1 MFLIGISM
9 KEVLKMHE
17 LSMVS
22 SIYDVINDKI
32 KEYGVQKVKQ
42 VKLVVGELT
51 GVEDMTM
58 KACFEMYV
66 EATPVEGA
74 ELIIKRVPIKVR
86 CRVCGNEYETD
97 IPFSECAVC
106 KNKSI
111 KIISGK
117 ELYIDS
123 LEVE

>member
-1 MFLIGISM
+1 
-9 KEVLKMHE
+9 MHE
-17 LSMVS
+17 LAMVE
-22 SIYDVINDKI
+22 SIYNVIEEKI
-32 KEYGVQKVKQ
+32 KEHGVKKVKQ

-51 GVEDMTM
+51 GVEDYTM
-58 KACFEMYV
+58 KACFEMYI

-74 ELIIKRVPIKVR
+74 ELVIKRVPIKVQ
-86 CRVCGNEYETD
+86 CRVCGNEYETK

-106 KNKSI
+106 GNRNF

>member
-1 MFLIGISM
+1 
-9 KEVLKMHE
+9 MHE
-17 LSMVS
+17 LAMVE
-22 SIYDVINDKI
+22 SIYDIIIDKL
-32 KEYGVQKVKQ
+32 KEYGANRVTQ
-42 VKLVVGELT
+42 VRLVVGELT

-66 EATPVEGA
+66 EATPAAGA
-74 ELIIKRVPIKVR
+74 KLVIKRVPIKVQ
-86 CRVCGNEYETD
+86 CRVCGNEYETS

-106 KNKSI
+106 KNKNI

>member
-1 MFLIGISM
+1 
-9 KEVLKMHE
+9 MHE
-17 LSMVS
+17 LALVR
-22 SIYDVINDKI
+22 SIYGVIEEKI
-32 KEYGVQKVKQ
+32 KEYGIKRVLQ

-66 EATPVEGA
+66 QETPAEGA
-74 ELIIKRVPIKVR
+74 KLVIERIPIKVR
-86 CRVCGNEYETD
+86 CRVCGNEYETK
-97 IPFSECAVC
+97 IPFAECPVC
-106 KNKSI
+106 GNKSI

-123 LEVE
+123 MEAE

>member
-1 MFLIGISM
+1 
-9 KEVLKMHE
+9 MHE
-17 LSMVS
+17 LSMVEA
-22 SIYDVINDKI
+22 IYDVIIDKI
-32 KEYGVQKVKQ
+32 KEYDVSRVIQ

-66 EATPVEGA
+66 QSTPVEGA
-74 ELIIKRVPIKVR
+74 NLIIERVPIKVR
-86 CRVCGNEYETD
+86 CRVCGNEYETK

-106 KNKSI
+106 GNKSI
-111 KIISGK
+111 KIITGK

>member
-1 MFLIGISM
+1 
-9 KEVLKMHE
+9 MHE
-17 LSMVS
+17 LAMVR
-22 SIYDVINDKI
+22 SIYDVITEKI
-32 KEYGVQKVKQ
+32 KEYDVNRVIQ

-66 EATPVEGA
+66 QATPIEGA
-74 ELIIKRVPIKVR
+74 RLLIERVPIKVR
-86 CRVCGNEYETD
+86 CRVCGNEYATK
-97 IPFSECAVC
+97 IPFSKCADC
-106 KNKSI
+106 GKKSI
-111 KIISGK
+111 QIISGK

>member
-1 MFLIGISM
+1 L
-9 KEVLKMHE
+9 HE
-17 LSMVS
+17 LAMVR
-22 SIYDVINDKI
+22 SIYTVINEKI
-32 KEYGVQKVKQ
+32 KEYGVNRVIQ
-42 VKLVVGELT
+42 VKIIVGELT

-58 KACFEMYV
+58 QACFEMYV

-74 ELIIKRVPIKVR
+74 RLIIERVPIKVQ
-86 CRVCGNEYETD
+86 CRICGNEYETK

-106 KNKSI
+106 GNKSM

>member
-1 MFLIGISM
+1 
-9 KEVLKMHE
+9 
-17 LSMVS
+17 MVR
-22 SIYDVINDKI
+22 SIYNVINEKI
-32 KEYGVQKVKQ
+32 KEHGVTRVIQ

-58 KACFEMYV
+58 KSCFEMYV

-74 ELIIKRVPIKVR
+74 RLVIERVPVKVR
-86 CRVCGNEYETD
+86 CRICGNEYETK
-97 IPFSECAVC
+97 IPFSECAAC
-106 KNKSI
+106 GNKSI

>member
-1 MFLIGISM
+1 
-9 KEVLKMHE
+9 MHE
-17 LSMVS
+17 LAMVR
-22 SIYDVINDKI
+22 SIYNVINEKI
-32 KEYGVQKVKQ
+32 KEHGVTRVIQ

-58 KACFEMYV
+58 KSCFEMYV

-74 ELIIKRVPIKVR
+74 RLVIERVPVKVR
-86 CRVCGNEYETD
+86 CRICGNEYETK

-106 KNKSI
+106 GNKSI

>member
-1 MFLIGISM
+1 
-9 KEVLKMHE
+9 MHE
-17 LSMVS
+17 LAMVR
-22 SIYDVINDKI
+22 SIYDVITEKI
-32 KEYGVQKVKQ
+32 KEYDVNRVIQ

-66 EATPVEGA
+66 QATPVEGA
-74 ELIIKRVPIKVR
+74 RLVIERVPIKVR
-86 CRVCGNEYETD
+86 CRVCGNEYVTK
-97 IPFSECAVC
+97 IPFSKCADC
-106 KNKSI
+106 GNKSI
-111 KIISGK
+111 QIISGK

>member
-1 MFLIGISM
+1 MYELAMVEGI
-9 KEVLKMHE
+9 
-17 LSMVS
+17 
-22 SIYDVINDKI
+22 YNVILEKI
-32 KEYGVQKVKQ
+32 KEYGVKRVKQ

-66 EATPVEGA
+66 EATPIEGA
-74 ELIIKRVPIKVR
+74 ELLIERVPIKVQ
-86 CRVCGNEYETD
+86 CRVCGNEYETK

-117 ELYIDS
+117 ELYINS